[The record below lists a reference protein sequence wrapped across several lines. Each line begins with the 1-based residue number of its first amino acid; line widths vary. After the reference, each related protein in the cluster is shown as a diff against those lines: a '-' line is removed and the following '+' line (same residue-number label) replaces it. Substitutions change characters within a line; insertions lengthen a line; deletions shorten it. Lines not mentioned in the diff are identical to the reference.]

1 MNATEEN
8 KPRRPTLP
16 LVLWCGLSLWFGCWL
31 ACVVGGIPEGYMP
44 LILEGVAFVLS
55 GVFAVILRKRSNCS
69 GIAFCVTFLLL
80 GAMLWSVHCVNLN
93 HQRLMLEQ
101 YESKDVLLRIDE
113 DPSQGTFGSY
123 AHVQVFDLETRVSL
137 ATVSLTLDSNDYHY
151 GDELITQLHFSWPR
165 TESLLRYYQQGI
177 VGFATLGEFQPINS
191 SSFGAVSELRNEFVD
206 KINITVQ
213 EGYASVEAGA
223 LVQALIMGDRTN
235 LFTLDLYQEV
245 KVLGLA
251 HIVAVSGAHLVIV
264 MSFLSLVFRA
274 IPFSR
279 RVKTVFQLGILFLY
293 LVMVGFPVSC
303 IRAACMSAIS
313 LLAFGGIRRSHAL
326 SSLGIVIIA
335 MVCLMPSSAFSL
347 SFLLS
352 AFSTL
357 GILLFMPLIL
367 SWFPPCSRRIGTWLL
382 EPFSMTCAAL
392 LLTLPFSISS
402 FSVLSLLAPLAN
414 VLATPLVTAMC
425 VLGLLAFITMPLG
438 PVGSI
443 VLQVTIGIAEV
454 FCTGCSLLASFP
466 FASIPFYAPEVLLIG
481 CMAITVV
488 ALWVVW
494 PQSFSCALKGIIVCL
509 VLVGG
514 LSLMPKQGTT
524 ITMLDVGQGD
534 AFLLQSNGAS
544 VLIDTGEN
552 EQKLYAA
559 LARLGCTHLDAV
571 LITHADSDHAGCLAA
586 LKGVVPSDKVFLAEG
601 MNVLSDDKAQEVVE
615 DAHYLV
621 GDEGVI
627 YVNAGD
633 YISCNAFTL
642 EVVWPETLQE
652 EGGNQDSI
660 CFVLKTDLNFDNTVE
675 WSAFFCGDAEA
686 QTVSELVESGA
697 VGQVDVLKVA
707 HHGAKAALTQDL
719 TQTLHP
725 SISLISVGAQ
735 NRYGHPSA
743 ETLSYL
749 EEADSIVMRSDR
761 DGDVVCSFT
770 PEEIQ
775 VQSLR

>member
-8 KPRRPTLP
+8 KSRRPTLP
-16 LVLWCGLSLWFGCWL
+16 LVLWCGLSLWFGCWFTSM
-31 ACVVGGIPEGYMP
+31 VFGIPEDF
-44 LILEGVAFVLS
+44 LLLLLEGVALVLCGS
-55 GVFAVILRKRSNCS
+55 ITYFLRKRSKYT
-69 GIAFCVTFLLL
+69 GIGFCIIFMLL
-80 GAMLWSVHCVNLN
+80 GGMLWSVHCIHLYYQQTVL
-93 HQRLMLEQ
+93 QQ
-101 YESKDVLLRIDE
+101 YDSKEVLLRIEE
-113 DPSQGTFGSY
+113 DPNQGSFGTY
-123 AHVQVFDLETRVSL
+123 ANAQVFDPATRASL
-137 ATVSLTLDSNDYHY
+137 ATVSLTFNSDSFHY
-151 GDELITQLHFSWPR
+151 GDELVAKLTYSWPR
-165 TESLLRYYQQGI
+165 AESQLKYYQQGI
-177 VGFATLGEFQPINS
+177 VGFATLLESQQSFS
-191 SSFGAVSELRNEFVD
+191 SSFAGISQIRNDFVSELD
-206 KINITVQ
+206 TLIG
-213 EGYASVEAGA
+213 EGDVSAEAGA
-223 LVQALIMGDRTN
+223 LVQALIVGDRTN
-235 LFTLDLYQEV
+235 LFALDLYQEV

-264 MSFLSLVFRA
+264 MSFISLIFRKFPLSY
-274 IPFSR
+274 
-279 RVKTVFQLGILFLY
+279 RVRIACQLCILFLY
-293 LVMVGFPVSC
+293 LAMVGFPVSC

-313 LLAFGGIRRSHAL
+313 LLALGGVRRSHAL
-326 SSLGIVIIA
+326 SGLGIVIII
-335 MVCLMPSSAFSL
+335 MVCLMPASAFSL

-425 VLGLLAFITMPLG
+425 VLGLLAFITMLLG

-660 CFVLKTDLNFDNTVE
+660 CFVLKTDLNFDDTVE

>member
-8 KPRRPTLP
+8 KSRRPTLP

-137 ATVSLTLDSNDYHY
+137 ATVSLTFNSDSFHY
-151 GDELITQLHFSWPR
+151 GDELVAKLTYSWPR
-165 TESLLRYYQQGI
+165 AESQLKYYQQGI
-177 VGFATLGEFQPINS
+177 VGFATLLESQQSFS
-191 SSFGAVSELRNEFVD
+191 SSFAGISQIRNDFVSELD
-206 KINITVQ
+206 TLIG
-213 EGYASVEAGA
+213 EGDVSAEAGA
-223 LVQALIMGDRTN
+223 LVQALIVGDRTN
-235 LFTLDLYQEV
+235 LFALDLYQEV

-264 MSFLSLVFRA
+264 MSFISLIFRKFPLSY
-274 IPFSR
+274 
-279 RVKTVFQLGILFLY
+279 RVRIACQLCILFLY
-293 LVMVGFPVSC
+293 LAMVGFPVSC

-313 LLAFGGIRRSHAL
+313 LLALGGVRRSHAL
-326 SSLGIVIIA
+326 SGLGIVIII
-335 MVCLMPSSAFSL
+335 MVCLMPASAFSL

-367 SWFPPCSRRIGTWLL
+367 SWFPPYSSKVKTWLL
-382 EPFSMTCAAL
+382 EPFAMTCAAL
-392 LLTLPFSISS
+392 LLTLPFSVSS
-402 FSVLSLLAPLAN
+402 FSMLSLIAPLAN
-414 VLATPLVTAMC
+414 VLVAPLLTSMC

-438 PVGSI
+438 FIGSI
-443 VLQVTIGIAEV
+443 FLQTTVWIAEV
-454 FCTGCSLLASFP
+454 FCSGCSILASIP
-466 FASIPFYAPEVLLIG
+466 FASIPFYAPEALLIA
-481 CMAITVV
+481 CMVAAVV
-488 ALWVVW
+488 ALWAVW
-494 PQSFSCALKGIIVCL
+494 PQSFSRAIKGVSVCL
-509 VLVGG
+509 VLVGV
-514 LSLMPKQGTT
+514 LSLIPKQGTSV
-524 ITMLDVGQGD
+524 TMLDVGQGD
-534 AFLLQSNGAS
+534 AFLLQSNNAS
-544 VLIDTGEN
+544 ILIDTGEN
-552 EQKLYAA
+552 EQKLYAG

-571 LITHADSDHAGCLAA
+571 LITHADSDHAGCLAS
-586 LKGVVPSDKVFLAEG
+586 LKGVVSVNKVFLADG
-601 MNVLSDDKAQEVVE
+601 MDELSDDKAQEVVE
-615 DAHYLV
+615 DARYLV
-621 GDEGVI
+621 GDEEVT

-642 EVVWPETLQE
+642 EVVWPEALEE

-660 CFVLKTDLNFDNTVE
+660 CFVLKTDLNFDNNVE
-675 WSAFFCGDAEA
+675 WTAFFCGDAEA
-686 QTVSELVESGA
+686 QTVSQLVKRGT
-697 VGQVDVLKVA
+697 VGKVDILKVA
-707 HHGAKAALTQDL
+707 HHGAKAALTKNL
-719 TQTLHP
+719 AQTLHP
-725 SISLISVGAQ
+725 SLSLISVGNQ
-735 NRYGHPSA
+735 NRYGHPA
-743 ETLSYL
+743 LETLSYL
-749 EEADSIVMRSDR
+749 EEVDSIIMRSDR

-775 VQSLR
+775 VDSLR

>member
-8 KPRRPTLP
+8 KSRRPTLP
-16 LVLWCGLSLWFGCWL
+16 LVLWCGLSLWCGCWL
-31 ACVVGGIPEGYMP
+31 ACVVGGIPEGYIP

-55 GVFAVILRKRSNCS
+55 GVFAVILRKRSNYS
-69 GIAFCVTFLLL
+69 GIAFCVTFLFL
-80 GAMLWSVHCVNLN
+80 GGMLWSVHCVNLD
-93 HQRLMLEQ
+93 HQRLVLEQ
-101 YESKDVLLRIDE
+101 YESKDVLLRIEE
-113 DPSQGTFGSY
+113 DPSQGTFGTY
-123 AHVQVFDLETRVSL
+123 AHVQVFDFDTRASL
-137 ATVSLTLDSNDYHY
+137 ATVSLTFDSDDYHY
-151 GDELITQLHFSWPR
+151 GDELIAQLQYSLPR
-165 TESLLRYYQQGI
+165 AESQLRYYQQGV
-177 VGFATLGEFQPINS
+177 VGFARIIESEQNFS
-191 SSFGAVSELRNEFVD
+191 SSFGVLSQYRSNFVHA
-206 KINITVQ
+206 INSFIQ
-213 EGYASVEAGA
+213 EGKACAEAGS
-223 LVQALIMGDRTN
+223 LVQALIVGDRTN
-235 LFTLDLYQEV
+235 LFMLDLYQEV

-264 MSFLSLVFRA
+264 MSFLSLLFRKIPLSFRA
-274 IPFSR
+274 RIAC
-279 RVKTVFQLGILFLY
+279 QLCILFIY
-293 LVMVGFPVSC
+293 LAMVGFPISC

-313 LLAFGGIRRSHAL
+313 LFALGGVHRSHAL
-326 SSLGIVIIA
+326 SSLGVVIIG
-335 MVCLMPSSAFSL
+335 MVCLIPSSAFSL

-367 SWFPPCSRRIGTWLL
+367 SWFSSCSRGVKTWLL
-382 EPFSMTCAAL
+382 EPFSMTCSAL

-402 FSVLSLLAPLAN
+402 FSVVSLLAPLAN

-425 VLGLLAFITMPLG
+425 VLGLLAFMTMPLG
-438 PVGSI
+438 FVGNI
-443 VLQVTIGIAEV
+443 FLQITLWIAEM
-454 FCTGCSLLASFP
+454 FSKGCSLLASIP
-466 FASIPFYAPEVLLIG
+466 FASIPFYAPEVLLIT
-481 CMAITVV
+481 CMVIAVI
-488 ALWVVW
+488 ALWTVW
-494 PQSFSCALKGIIVCL
+494 PQSFSYALKGIFVCL
-509 VLVGG
+509 ILVGA
-514 LSLMPKQGTT
+514 LSLIPKQGTSV
-524 ITMLDVGQGD
+524 TMLDVGQGD
-534 AFLLQSNGAS
+534 AFLLQSNNAS
-544 VLIDTGEN
+544 ILIDTGEN

-601 MNVLSDDKAQEVVE
+601 MNALDDDKAQEVVE
-615 DAHYLV
+615 DARYLV
-621 GDEGVI
+621 GEENVI

-642 EVVWPETLQE
+642 EVVWPESLQE

-660 CFVLKTDLNFDNTVE
+660 CFVLKTDLNFDNNVE
-675 WSAFFCGDAEA
+675 WTAFFCGDAEA
-686 QTVSELVESGA
+686 QTVSQLVKRGT
-697 VGQVDVLKVA
+697 VGKVDILKVA
-707 HHGAKAALTQDL
+707 HHGAKAALTKNL
-719 TQTLHP
+719 AQTLHP
-725 SISLISVGAQ
+725 SLSLISVGNQ